1 MFKFGV
7 SACFI
12 SLLGVAWSV
21 LVNHVLRNGL
31 PGDHRALEPPDSIS
45 NSEVKRRIADGSV
58 GFPHVRVGHR
68 QAYKFDKTSC
78 VISFE
83 VLFYISQ
90 KQSSKS
96 FTYIKIPCFLQ
107 SVIFNY

>member
-1 MFKFGV
+1 MSQSKEALT
-7 SACFI
+7 SQT
-12 SLLGVAWSV
+12 S
-21 LVNHVLRNGL
+21 L
-31 PGDHRALEPPDSIS
+31 PGDHRDSEPPDSIP
-45 NSEVKRRIADGSV
+45 NSVVKCFIADGSV

-96 FTYIKIPCFLQ
+96 FTYIKVPCFLR